1 MIDPHRAPSVSRQ
14 CALLGVQ
21 RSTYYYHPKEPKAL
35 DLEHMRLID
44 QIHLRY
50 PFLGSRRISDE
61 LAEMGHVVNRK
72 RVQRLMRQ
80 MGITA
85 LYPKRST
92 STPAPGHKIYPYLLR
107 GVSITRPNHVW
118 CTDIT
123 FIPMARGFV
132 YLVAIMD
139 WASRKVLSWRISTS
153 MDTQFC
159 LEALGEAMDRYGKP
173 EIFNTDQGSQFTSED
188 FTGYLQAAGVQISM
202 DGRGRW
208 LDNVFIERLWR
219 SVKYEEVYLHA
230 YDSVEACRGG
240 LERWFAFYNER
251 RHHQSLSRQTPDE
264 AFGEIV
270 RARAA

>member
-1 MIDPHRAPSVSRQ
+1 MA
-14 CALLGVQ
+14 
-21 RSTYYYHPKEPKAL
+21 KAL

-107 GVSITRPNHVW
+107 GVKITRANHAW

-123 FIPMARGFV
+123 YSAP
-132 YLVAIMD
+132 
-139 WASRKVLSWRISTS
+139 S
-153 MDTQFC
+153 
-159 LEALGEAMDRYGKP
+159 LG
-173 EIFNTDQGSQFTSED
+173 
-188 FTGYLQAAGVQISM
+188 
-202 DGRGRW
+202 
-208 LDNVFIERLWR
+208 
-219 SVKYEEVYLHA
+219 
-230 YDSVEACRGG
+230 
-240 LERWFAFYNER
+240 
-251 RHHQSLSRQTPDE
+251 RHRDD
-264 AFGEIV
+264 A
-270 RARAA
+270 ARA

>member
-1 MIDPHRAPSVSRQ
+1 MIDPQKPPSVSRQ
-14 CALLGVQ
+14 CELLGVH
-21 RSTYYYHPKEPKAL
+21 RSTYYYHPEEPKAL
-35 DLEHMRLID
+35 ELEHMRLID

-72 RVQRLMRQ
+72 RVQRLMRH

-85 LYPKRST
+85 LYPKPRT

-230 YDSVEACRGG
+230 YDSVAACRLG

-251 RHHQSLSRQTPDE
+251 RHHQSLNRQTPDE
-264 AFGEIV
+264 AYGEITP
-270 RARAA
+270 ARAA